1 MFFGS
6 IGFAFRTAESD
17 AFSLF
22 SGKGLFR
29 AHADEIAFDFCRQA
43 ECKCEYLAGN
53 VVSKAVV
60 VFDAPNVAALSHADA
75 ENFHY
80 HEEISAE
87 SGQFCTDNNVSFVDT
102 LEKFSE
108 LAFTVCLCSADG
120 LFYPAVDGKLFSDA
134 ECADFKPLILNSLFV
149 AADPDVT
156 IYHVNLPPQI
166 INVKHVQP
174 SEKWLMVHLFEQ
186 V

>member
-22 SGKGLFR
+22 AGKGLFR
-29 AHADEIAFDFCRQA
+29 AHADEIAFDFCGQA
-43 ECKCEYLAGN
+43 ECKCKDFAGN
-53 VVSKAVV
+53 VIPKTVV
-60 VFDAPNVAALSHADA
+60 VLYAPYMTALSHADA

-80 HEEISAE
+80 HEEIPAE
-87 SGQFCTDNNVSFVDT
+87 SGQFSADDNVSLADT
-102 LEKFSE
+102 FKQFAKLTF
-108 LAFTVCLCSADG
+108 AVCSCSADSFLDPAIDHE
-120 LFYPAVDGKLFSDA
+120 LFAST
-134 ECADFKPLILNSLFV
+134 ETIDFESLVFDSLLV

-166 INVKHVQP
+166 LNVKHVATIRNMADGT
-174 SEKWLMVHLFEQ
+174 SF
-186 V
+186 